1 MRGACMHACMLGD
14 EGSLVGERRWIHSRL
29 RDTCH
34 RGASLPAGSGTT
46 AGAGSGAVVGTG
58 LCTAVRAG
66 NGTTAGAGNGTS
78 VGAGSGTIGAGSG
91 VLGPFATDPSR
102 RQPPRRRKNG
112 SPCSRPSKRSSCEPA
127 HVFWLLHEAP
137 HVTDSRATMTTTN
150 SYCDDGPRA
159 RAASSI

>member
-1 MRGACMHACMLGD
+1 MHACMLGD

-102 RQPPRRRKNG
+102 RQPPRRRKKRFSVL
-112 SPCSRPSKRSSCEPA
+112 SPVQTLELRAGTRILALARGASR
-127 HVFWLLHEAP
+127 H
-137 HVTDSRATMTTTN
+137 
-150 SYCDDGPRA
+150 
-159 RAASSI
+159 